1 MLAAMDTTT
10 GTAMDHREL
19 PRLATTDLVAK
30 LIEYA
35 AAPSLRAY
43 VLLEQTAV
51 AATLFQRGSGGEW
64 TASAHMADALVLP
77 GLDITLPLAD
87 LDRGLTFPA

>member
-1 MLAAMDTTT
+1 M
-10 GTAMDHREL
+10 
-19 PRLATTDLVAK
+19 
-30 LIEYA
+30 
-35 AAPSLRAY
+35 
-43 VLLEQTAV
+43 